1 MKEGQFIIAI
11 GASAGGMSQINTF
24 FDFTPLDSVSYIV
37 IQHLSADY
45 KSMMSALLEKHSKL
59 NIQEAE
65 DGMTVEMNKV
75 YLIPSKNSMTI
86 RNRKLVLTDKQKGV
100 NLTIDTFFNS
110 LAEEVGEKAIGIILS
125 GTGMDGTA
133 GITAIKQAGGLV
145 IVTKPEFAEYDQ
157 MPLSAIATGQVDYT
171 LAPEQMPLLIQRY
184 VNGRIKEAAVNI
196 EETDEQV
203 MKSITGLIK
212 DKLPEDFSGYKKTTI
227 LRRIKRRASLLNFT
241 DLNSYLELLKKDTN
255 ELQVLAKDFLISVTS
270 FFRDKAA
277 FDIVDQEIIPE
288 MIRVKLDDEIKV
300 WVAGCATGEEAYS
313 IAILIREHM
322 DASGK
327 KNVVK
332 IFATDID
339 DDALQFAAK
348 GSYTAGIEKDISPE
362 RLESYFTKD
371 RNGYKI
377 KPSIRE
383 MLIFAHHDLVK
394 NPPYCNIDFIS
405 CRNLLIYMNPT
416 LQRKI
421 LNMLHFGMRH
431 GGYLFLGPSENVTD
445 FISHLEEV
453 NKKWKIY
460 KNIESK
466 RLLSFENFTSPV
478 FADGKIHVLPKQKSN
493 GEHKSVKPEII
504 ADMDLLVEMGYAGLL
519 VDENDL
525 VLNAF
530 GDSTRFLSQKMFV
543 HHLPDL
549 LSKQLQ
555 IAFVTASIE
564 ADKVNKLIVI
574 KAIKV
579 PGIES
584 PVTMSVRPLS
594 MKNDKGQKTR
604 LVLFSEDIMDSRTL
618 IFDEKFVSDKY
629 TVNIEE
635 ELATTKEKL
644 ASTHELLNASN
655 ENMQSFNEELL
666 SANEEMQS
674 TNEEMQSVNEE
685 LHTINAEY
693 QSKIRELS
701 DLNDDLNNYFRSNV
715 NGQIFVNKE
724 LLLMK
729 FSPGAETHI
738 NLLEID
744 IGRPLSNISTN
755 IRFETIEEDIRNV
768 LANGSVTTRELQAIN
783 GKWFQVM
790 TMPYLRK
797 GNNDSDGA
805 IITFNDISELKK
817 IQQELSHSNQIL
829 KAINTDL
836 DNFVFT
842 SSHDLLSP
850 MNNIEQIIYFIK
862 EREKNLDKETK
873 EYVNMLSTAVSR
885 FRAVIKEMA
894 AIGRME
900 SEMFNM
906 ENINIDEIIGQVL
919 DSIQWRILS
928 DQAHIEVNLEVQE
941 IYFSRKNCRSM
952 IFNLVNN
959 ALKFK
964 SPVRHPEIT
973 ITTKDLSDYI
983 LLSVKDNGI
992 GINRSK
998 IKNIFKMYMQLNEGV
1013 EGQGLGLFLIN
1024 KIVDA
1029 SGGKIEVESEPGAG
1043 TEFKL
1048 YFKKNPGRIPGPF
1061 TSI

>member
-1 MKEGQFIIAI
+1 MKKGQYIIAI
-11 GASAGGMSQINTF
+11 GASAGGMSQINAF
-24 FDFTPLDSVSYIV
+24 FDYTPLDSVSYII
-37 IQHLSADY
+37 IQHLSADF
-45 KSMMSALLEKHSKL
+45 KSMMSALLEKHTKL
-59 NIQEAE
+59 NVLEAE
-65 DGMTVEMNKV
+65 DGMTVEMNNV
-75 YLIPSKNSMTI
+75 YLIPSKNCMTI
-86 RNRKLVLTDKQKGV
+86 KDGRLILTNKLKGV
-100 NLTIDTFFNS
+100 NFTIDTFFTS
-110 LAEEVGEKAIGIILS
+110 LAAERGNRAIGIILS
-125 GTGMDGTA
+125 GTGEDGTE
-133 GITAIKQAGGLV
+133 GIRTIKDAGGLI
-145 IVTKPEFAEYDQ
+145 IVSDPELSEYDQ
-157 MPLSAIATGQVDYT
+157 MPLSAINTGLVDYIVP
-171 LAPEQMPLLIQRY
+171 PEEMPQLIQQY
-184 VNGRIKEAAVNI
+184 VNGKLREAKVNI
-196 EETDEQV
+196 DETDEQ
-203 MKSITGLIK
+203 MMMSITGLIK

-241 DLNSYLELLKKDTN
+241 DIEDYLDLLKKDTA
-255 ELQVLAKDFLISVTS
+255 ELQVLVKDFLISVTS

-277 FDIVDQEIIPE
+277 FEILEQRIIPD
-288 MIRVKLDDEIKV
+288 MIHAKGEDEIKI

-313 IAILIREHM
+313 LAILVREQL
-322 DASGK
+322 DAANK
-327 KNVVK
+327 KNAVK

-339 DDALQFAAK
+339 DDALPFAAK
-348 GSYTAGIEKDISPE
+348 GCYTHIIEKDVSKE
-362 RLESYFTKD
+362 RLEQFFIRDNKSYKV
-371 RNGYKI
+371 

-416 LQRKI
+416 LQRKV
-421 LNMLHFGMRH
+421 LNMLHFGMRY

-460 KNIESK
+460 KNIEAK
-466 RLLSFENFTSPV
+466 RLISFENFTSPV
-478 FADGKIHVLPKQKSN
+478 FADGKIHMMPQKRTGSV
-493 GEHKSVKPEII
+493 EHKHITTEIN
-504 ADMDLLVEMGYAGLL
+504 AEMDLLVEMGYTGLL
-519 VDENDL
+519 IDKNDH
-525 VLNAF
+525 VLNVF
-530 GDSTRFLSQKMFV
+530 GDSTKFLSQKMFV

-549 LSKQLQ
+549 LSKPLQ
-555 IAFVTASIE
+555 IAFVTACIE
-564 ADKVNKLIVI
+564 ADKTNNLIAV
-574 KAIKV
+574 KGIKV
-579 PGIES
+579 TGIDS
-584 PVTMSVRPLS
+584 SVTLSVRPLTN
-594 MKNDKGQKTR
+594 KDKGVKTR
-604 LVLFSEDIMDSRTL
+604 LVLFSEDAPDSHIL
-618 IFDEKFVSDKY
+618 EFDESFFRDKY
-629 TVNIEE
+629 IVGIEE
-635 ELATTKEKL
+635 ELASVKEKL

-755 IRFETIEEDIRNV
+755 IKFETIEKDIRNV
-768 LANGSVTTRELQAIN
+768 LVDGCVVTRELQALN

-797 GNNDSDGA
+797 GNNETDGA

-850 MNNIEQIIYFIK
+850 MNNIEQIIYFIR
-862 EREKNLDKETK
+862 ERGTILDKETK
-873 EYVNMLSTAVSR
+873 EYVNMLSTAVGR
-885 FRAVIKEMA
+885 FRVVIKEMA

-906 ENINIDEIIGQVL
+906 EMIPIDEIIGEVM
-919 DSIQWRILS
+919 DSIQWRIAS
-928 DQAHIEVNLEVQE
+928 DHANIQLRLEVKE

-952 IFNLVNN
+952 IYNLINN

-964 SPVRHPEIT
+964 SPVRHPEIVVS
-973 ITTKDLSDYI
+973 TKDLPQYI

-992 GINRSK
+992 GITKSK
-998 IKNIFKMYMQLNEGV
+998 TESIFKMYKQLNEGV

-1029 SGGKIEVESEPGAG
+1029 SGGKIEVESEPGIG
-1043 TEFKL
+1043 TEFRL
-1048 YFKKNPGRIPGPF
+1048 FIKK
-1061 TSI
+1061 

>member
-1 MKEGQFIIAI
+1 MKEGQYIIAI
-11 GASAGGMSQINTF
+11 GASAGGMAQINTF

-45 KSMMSALLEKHSKL
+45 KSMMAALLAKHSKL
-59 NIQEAE
+59 NVLEAE
-65 DGMTVEMNKV
+65 SGMTVEMNKV
-75 YLIPSKNSMTI
+75 YMIPSKSSMTI
-86 RNRKLVLTDKQKGV
+86 KDGKLLLADKQKGV
-100 NLTIDTFFNS
+100 NLTIDTFFES
-110 LAEEVGEKAIGIILS
+110 LAEEMGEKAIGIVLS
-125 GTGMDGTA
+125 GTGQDGTA
-133 GITAIKQAGGLV
+133 GITAIKKAGGLV
-145 IVTKPEFAEYDQ
+145 IVSKPEASEYDQ
-157 MPLSAIATGQVDYT
+157 MPISAIATGLVNYT
-171 LAPEQMPLLIQRY
+171 AYPEEMPLLIQRY
-184 VNGRIKEAAVNI
+184 VGGKVKEAEINI
-196 EETDEQV
+196 DEDDEKV
-203 MKSITGLIK
+203 ITGITELIK
-212 DKLPEDFSGYKKTTI
+212 DKLPEDFSGYKKSTI
-227 LRRIKRRASLLNFT
+227 LRRIRRRASLLNFNT
-241 DLNSYLELLKKDTN
+241 IENYLGLLKKDMA
-255 ELQVLAKDFLISVTS
+255 ELQTLVKDFLISVTA

-277 FDIVDQEIIPE
+277 FQVLEESFIPE
-288 MIRVKLDDEIKV
+288 MIESKHDEDIKV
-300 WVAGCATGEEAYS
+300 WVAGCATGEEAYTF
-313 IAILIREHM
+313 AILMRERL
-322 DASGK
+322 DAANK
-327 KNVVK
+327 KNTVK

-348 GSYTAGIEKDISPE
+348 GYYSESIEKDVSPE
-362 RLESYFTKD
+362 RLEHFFSKD
-371 RNGYKI
+371 NKGYRV

-416 LQRKI
+416 LQKKI
-421 LNMLHFGMRH
+421 LNMLHFGMRY

-445 FISHLEEV
+445 FMPHLEER

-460 KNIESK
+460 KNIEAK
-466 RLLSFENFTSPV
+466 RMQSFENFTSPA
-478 FADGKIHVLPKQKSN
+478 FIEGKGYVAPQRSAKIAEGKST
-493 GEHKSVKPEII
+493 VTEIKI
-504 ADMDLLVEMGYAGLL
+504 DTELLVEMGYTGLL
-519 VDENDL
+519 IDENDQ
-525 VLNAF
+525 VLDVF
-530 GDSTRFLSQKMFV
+530 GESTRFLSQKMFV

-549 LSKQLQ
+549 LSKSLQ
-555 IAFVTASIE
+555 IAFITAGIE
-564 ADKVNKLIVI
+564 ADKTNKLV
-574 KAIKV
+574 AIK
-579 PGIES
+579 GIKVTGIDS
-584 PVTMSVRPLS
+584 PVTLSVKPLAA
-594 MKNDKGQKTR
+594 NEKGIKTR
-604 LVLFSEDIMDSRTL
+604 LVLFFEDGVESNTQNTFT
-618 IFDEKFVSDKY
+618 FDESFFRDKY
-629 TVNIEE
+629 TVNVEQ
-635 ELATTKEKL
+635 ELALTKEKL

-715 NGQIFVNKE
+715 NGQIFVNKD
-724 LLLMK
+724 LRLMK

-755 IRFETIEEDIRNV
+755 IRFETIEKDIRKV
-768 LANGSVTTRELQAIN
+768 LDDGCVITRELHAVN

-797 GNNDSDGA
+797 GNNETDGA

-862 EREKNLDKETK
+862 EREKVLDKETRD
-873 EYVNMLSTAVSR
+873 YVNMLSVAVGR
-885 FRAVIKEMA
+885 FRSVIKEMA
-894 AIGRME
+894 AIGKME

-906 ENINIDEIIGQVL
+906 EIIDIDEIIGEVL
-919 DSIQWRILS
+919 ASIEWRISS
-928 DQAHIEVNLEVQE
+928 DHANIQTQLEVKN
-941 IYFSRKNCRSM
+941 INFSRKNCRSM
-952 IFNLVNN
+952 IYNLINN

-964 SPVRHPEIT
+964 SPSRYPEIT
-973 ITTKDLSDYI
+973 ITTKDLPDYV

-992 GINRSK
+992 GISK
-998 IKNIFKMYMQLNEGV
+998 HKIETIFKMYRQLNAGTD
-1013 EGQGLGLFLIN
+1013 GQGLGLFLIN
-1024 KIVDA
+1024 KIIDA
-1029 SGGKIEVESEPGAG
+1029 SGGKVEVESQPDVG
-1043 TEFKL
+1043 TEFRI
-1048 YFKKNPGRIPGPF
+1048 FIKK
-1061 TSI
+1061 